1 MSSPNHHPESE
12 GPRVLRKGSDREH
25 IGGVS
30 LLARQEQLSRG
41 AQESRT
47 KASNVHCRDEELAGK
62 RN

>member
-1 MSSPNHHPESE
+1 MIE
-12 GPRVLRKGSDREH
+12 REH

-47 KASNVHCRDEELAGK
+47 KAANVHCRDEELAGK